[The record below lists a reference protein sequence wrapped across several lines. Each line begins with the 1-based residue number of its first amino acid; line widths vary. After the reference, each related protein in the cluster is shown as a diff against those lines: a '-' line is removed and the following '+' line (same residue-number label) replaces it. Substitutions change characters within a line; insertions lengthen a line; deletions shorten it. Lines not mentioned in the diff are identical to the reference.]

1 MSPRRKPLTRT
12 AVTAVAAA
20 LAVGCSGTDPASL
33 GSSTGAS
40 TSRIATPSGQFVVQ
54 GVILHKYNETGG
66 PTGPLGAPISNE
78 QSGPNG
84 GQYSKFQTGV
94 IYWSP
99 RTGAHVL
106 SGEIRLAWLNHGGAE
121 GPLGYPASDQH
132 TVAGGWQAEFE
143 HGTITYTDG
152 QPHITIYQ

>member
-1 MSPRRKPLTRT
+1 MSVRPTSLSRIAIT
-12 AVTAVAAA
+12 AIAAA
-20 LAVGCSGTDPASL
+20 LTVGCSGTDPVSI
-33 GSSTGAS
+33 GSAEVS

-106 SGEIRLAWLNHGGAE
+106 SGDIRLAWLSHGGAD
-121 GPLGYPASDQH
+121 GPLGYPTSDQH
-132 TVAGGWQAEFE
+132 TVPGGWQAEFE
-143 HGTITYTDG
+143 HGTITDTDA
-152 QPHITIYQ
+152 QPHITLYQ